1 MDQKKDFSNRIFL
14 TDRKHLLVDG
24 VEHVGSFNEKEIGLV
39 TNMGFLTL
47 RGEGMHITQL
57 NLENGNL
64 VVEGRISTME
74 FIDNKNAGGLRG
86 KGMLNRIFK

>member
-1 MDQKKDFSNRIFL
+1 MEPKKDFNNRIFL

-24 VEHVGSFNEKEIGLV
+24 VEHVGNFNEKEIGLV

-47 RGEGMHITQL
+47 RGEGMHISQL

-64 VVEGRISTME
+64 VVEGRISSME
-74 FIDNKNAGGLRG
+74 FLDNKNTGSLRG
-86 KGMLNRIFK
+86 KGMLKRIFK

>member
-1 MDQKKDFSNRIFL
+1 MEPKKDYNNRIIL

-24 VEHVGSFNEKEIGLV
+24 VEHVGSFNEKEIGLS
-39 TNMGFLTL
+39 TNMGLLTL

-64 VVEGRISTME
+64 IVEGQISSME
-74 FIDNKNAGGLRG
+74 FSEHKNAGGPRG